1 MLSSI
6 SANKLRDQWG
16 EIHPREVHPVMY
28 DSRRMQLS
36 QFGIDYLKPIFT
48 NAIGADDVECIRT
61 QMFGAGSLSNRYQS
75 VNTDIR
81 KRIRC
86 L

>member
-1 MLSSI
+1 
-6 SANKLRDQWG
+6 
-16 EIHPREVHPVMY
+16 
-28 DSRRMQLS
+28 MQLS
-36 QFGIDYLKPIFT
+36 SAGINYLHPIFT

-61 QMFGAGSLSNRYQS
+61 QMFSAGSVRNRYQS

-81 KRIRC
+81 KRIRY